1 VRVLIAHRSHAA
13 RAALAN
19 AVVREGDEPLEFVAS
34 GDGTETLELLLQDEP
49 PEVALVDWDMP
60 GVDGTEICR
69 LVRDFQTARAT
80 HVVLLAASA
89 HTDTGEALQAGA
101 DDCVRTPAPA
111 AAIRG
116 CVEEG
121 LRGARAKDARVDGAG
136 PAATLEAVCAADA
149 DAGDFFGFGGA
160 GSEPADDARPG
171 AGSRLDA
178 GPRLSAGSRLNAGS
192 MLDADS
198 WPDAG
203 VRPAARARPADDES
217 RPAVLEAVLHQV

>member
-19 AVVREGDEPLEFVAS
+19 AVVRDGDEPLEFVAS

-111 AAIRG
+111 ATIRG

-121 LRGARAKDARVDGAG
+121 LRGARAKGARDESAGDESAG
-136 PAATLEAVCAADA
+136 PAATLQAVCVADA

-160 GSEPADDARPG
+160 GSEPADDARHG
-171 AGSRLDA
+171 AGSR
-178 GPRLSAGSRLNAGS
+178 
-192 MLDADS
+192 LDADS

-203 VRPAARARPADDES
+203 ARRPARARPADDES